1 MNARFETIQGPLAA
15 KRLSVLRDVDA
26 AVHDLI
32 LDALPSLSEYLEG
45 EADLASLADLAV
57 QIATEKPEA
66 ARAFADRIG
75 SDPTLLEDAVGLRKW
90 AVHALQKHRHDPKR
104 MLHHFEWGNPRAFS
118 DQRSQGDTEFLLGE
132 RGALLHYLAGF
143 GFDDYAIDLHE
154 PEEDGEILRAVTIED
169 GVVRLPRRFEA
180 VDQADR
186 GLLVRAI
193 FAHAA
198 AHLRHSPLRRSSG
211 NRRPT
216 LVALTALVE
225 DARVER
231 LMVRDYP
238 GLHALWGRFHNATK
252 ETSGFDFAGLSS
264 RLSRALHDPAYN
276 DTNTWVRK
284 GRDLFE
290 EAAASDLNDVSAFDR
305 LARTLSL
312 DMGKMRLAPSRHY
325 RPQPLYRDD
334 NTILWGPD
342 AALPEDTDRDT
353 EVDVVDA
360 MEPDEKPDPVL
371 ADIDIRRRFRYP
383 EWDHR
388 VAALR
393 EGWTTVLE
401 DERPRTKASA
411 RQRGV
416 SKARVNVSASERIPD
431 RSIRL
436 TRLSEGDELDLN
448 VVVDNVVQQRS
459 GIAPDGRIFCRHG
472 RRRRSTAVI
481 LLMDLSIS
489 TNRFVPGSF
498 TKVIDVEK
506 QAAVVIAQA
515 LEAQHDRIAV
525 HGFTSNGRHEVSYQR
540 IKEFDEPFGQPHQ
553 ASLAALEG
561 RHSTRMGAALRHA
574 TALLASEIADHK
586 VVLVLTDGEP
596 SDIDVVEDDY
606 LVEDAREAV
615 VGALS
620 QRVRTFCVTLDR
632 RADHYARRIFGER
645 NYLITERASTF
656 ANNTNRTL
664 TRLLAL

>member
-1 MNARFETIQGPLAA
+1 MNARFETIQGPLSLQ
-15 KRLSVLRDVDA
+15 RLGVLRDVDS
-26 AVHDLI
+26 AVHDAL
-32 LDALPSLSEYLEG
+32 LDALPSLSEYLGG
-45 EADLASLADLAV
+45 EADLASLADLVV

-75 SDPTLLEDAVGLRKW
+75 ADPALVEDYVGLRRW

-104 MLHHFEWGNPRAFS
+104 MLHNFEWGNPRAFS
-118 DQRSQGDTEFLLGE
+118 DERSESDTALLLE
-132 RGALLHYLAGF
+132 QRGALLHYLAGF
-143 GFDDYAIDLHE
+143 GFDDFAIDLHD
-154 PEEDGEILRAVTIED
+154 PDPDGLPTRSATIEE
-169 GVVRLPRRFEA
+169 GVVRLPRRFDG
-180 VDQADR
+180 VDAADR
-186 GLLVRAI
+186 SLLFRAT

-198 AHLRHSPLRRSSG
+198 AHLRYSPLNRSTG

-238 GLHALWGRFHNATK
+238 GLEALWGRFHTATK
-252 ETSGFDFAGLSS
+252 ESSGFDFAGLSA
-264 RLSRALHDPAYN
+264 RLARALHERAYD
-276 DTNTWVRK
+276 DTNPWVRK
-284 GRDLFE
+284 GRELFE
-290 EAAASDLNDVSAFDR
+290 EAADRDLDDVAAFDR

-312 DMGKMRLAPSRHY
+312 DMGKMRLAPARHY
-325 RPQPLYRDD
+325 RAEPLYRDD
-334 NTILWGPD
+334 NSVLWGPD
-342 AALPEDTDRDT
+342 AALPEDTERHS
-353 EVDVVDA
+353 EIEIVDA
-360 MEPDEKPDPVL
+360 LEPDEKSDP
-371 ADIDIRRRFRYP
+371 AATGIDVRRRYPYP
-383 EWDHR
+383 EWDYR
-388 VAALR
+388 LLALR
-393 EGWTTVLE
+393 EGWTTVVE
-401 DERPRTKASA
+401 QEHPRHKVSA
-411 RQRGV
+411 RSRGL
-416 SKARVNVSASERIPD
+416 SKPRVNLSASERIPD

-436 TRLSEGDELDLN
+436 TRLMEGDEIDLN
-448 VVVDNVVQQRS
+448 VVVDNVIQQR
-459 GIAPDGRIFCRHG
+459 GGLAPDGRIFSRHG

-489 TNRFVPGSF
+489 TDRFVPGSF

-506 QAAVVIAQA
+506 QAALVIAEA

-525 HGFTSNGRHEVSYQR
+525 HGFTSNGRHEVEYQR
-540 IKEFDEPFGQPHQ
+540 IKDFDEPFGLQQ
-553 ASLAALEG
+553 RARLAGLES

-574 TALLASEIADHK
+574 TALLSAEAVDHK

-615 VGALS
+615 ASALS